1 MANEY
6 IINYSSDSVKAPF
19 TIQPRTVDSQ
29 TVSLTL
35 FGKGAASYGEGLQ
48 ENLVR
53 LLENFCSPVSPTH
66 PTIGQLWYDTTL
78 QQLKVYKGTNDWGA
92 VQSDVS
98 VGPVAPL
105 VPTAGTLWYDL
116 PHSKLFVFDGT
127 NWIVAS
133 EQIPAT
139 RSAAQLLSV
148 AADGATLEFKT
159 VTSAN
164 GTLTVTPTVNGLDI
178 QVTADLTVADGGSY

>member
-29 TVSLTL
+29 TVSTL
-35 FGKGAASYGEGLQ
+35 
-48 ENLVR
+48 
-53 LLENFCSPVSPTH
+53 
-66 PTIGQLWYDTTL
+66 GQLWYDTTL
-78 QQLKVYKGTNDWGA
+78 QQLKVYKGANDWGA

-98 VGPVAPL
+98 VGAVAPL
-105 VPTAGTLWYDL
+105 IPTTGTLWYDL

-127 NWIVAS
+127 SWIVAA
-133 EQIPAT
+133 EQIPAV

-148 AADGATLEFKT
+148 ATDGTTLEFKT
-159 VTSAN
+159 VTSTN
-164 GTLTVTPTVNGLDI
+164 GTLTVTPSVNGLDI